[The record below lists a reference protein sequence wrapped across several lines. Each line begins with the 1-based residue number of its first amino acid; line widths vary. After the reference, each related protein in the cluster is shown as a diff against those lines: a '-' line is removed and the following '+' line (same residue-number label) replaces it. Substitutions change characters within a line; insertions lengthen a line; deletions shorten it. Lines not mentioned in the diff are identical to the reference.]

1 MEQVDGF
8 EGSGR
13 AYKRV
18 KGSETNRLDGSEAP
32 ESSVFK
38 SPDQQQR
45 AITRAVNEAI
55 GLPSQRKRTKGKSK
69 KRADGDEA
77 MTEQLVLQNLQ
88 SFNPNF
94 IDGDGS
100 QMQGSQHKQ
109 MSQTERCLPH
119 SQHKKR
125 SANKDDLIQITPDQK
140 SKIDQGNRG
149 HAALG

>member
-1 MEQVDGF
+1 MAGAEGF

-13 AYKRV
+13 AYKRI
-18 KGSETNRLDGSEAP
+18 KGSEMKRLDGSEAP
-32 ESSVFK
+32 ESSIFK

-69 KRADGDEA
+69 KRAEADEA

-94 IDGDGS
+94 IDGDVS
-100 QMQGSQHKQ
+100 QMQESQHKQ
-109 MSQTERCLPH
+109 KNQIERCVPH
-119 SQHKKR
+119 SQQKKR
-125 SANKDDLIQITPDQK
+125 SANKDDLI
-140 SKIDQGNRG
+140 
-149 HAALG
+149 

>member
-1 MEQVDGF
+1 
-8 EGSGR
+8 
-13 AYKRV
+13 
-18 KGSETNRLDGSEAP
+18 
-32 ESSVFK
+32 
-38 SPDQQQR
+38 
-45 AITRAVNEAI
+45 VNEAI